1 MSIATDTNTSSTNRQ
16 KVSVD
21 LHRLKTL
28 QFITSKHLRAIA
40 QLKQLIKDPAID
52 NRLIAIAGLK
62 NIDER
67 NRILDALRNILI
79 GNILTHKH
87 TFVPSEL
94 IPWALTNQ
102 NEIDYTTAI
111 QELEKL
117 PLNDLNQEELIR
129 ALTLD
134 RALRLL
140 INKTWLQDCNQ

>member
-1 MSIATDTNTSSTNRQ
+1 M
-16 KVSVD
+16 
-21 LHRLKTL
+21 
-28 QFITSKHLRAIA
+28 A
-40 QLKQLIKDPAID
+40 QLEQLIGDSAID

-62 NIDER
+62 NIDKR
-67 NRILDALRNILI
+67 NQVLDVLRSKLINNILAHSHAFI
-79 GNILTHKH
+79 
-87 TFVPSEL
+87 PSDL

-140 INKTWLQDCNQ
+140 INKTWLHDCNQ